1 MRYGSVERNRALG
14 YAIAA
19 SVVLHALVL
28 SAEWPQLSDALKQ
41 PVEALTPIIARLV
54 EPAPPA
60 PPPPAPAPPPAPV
73 PEAKPKPKP
82 EPARKAKVVQREKPI
97 VTPTPAPAPVPAPAP
112 APAPAE
118 PSAPVAKA
126 APSPSPVPAPPAPA
140 GPSVPD
146 TASLVE
152 QYRSALLAEA
162 RRHKA
167 YPTAAVDNGWEGE
180 VLVRMA
186 IGADGAIAALEVRSS
201 SGYPLLDRQAVE
213 MFRRAKPHV
222 ALPQALRG
230 KPFAVELRAVFNLKD
245 QASG

>member
-19 SVVLHALVL
+19 SVVLHALL
-28 SAEWPQLSDALKQ
+28 LGAEWPQLSDALKQ
-41 PVEALTPIIARLV
+41 PVEALTPIFARLV

-82 EPARKAKVVQREKPI
+82 EPARKAEVVQREKPI
-97 VTPTPAPAPVPAPAP
+97 VTPTPAPAPVPAP